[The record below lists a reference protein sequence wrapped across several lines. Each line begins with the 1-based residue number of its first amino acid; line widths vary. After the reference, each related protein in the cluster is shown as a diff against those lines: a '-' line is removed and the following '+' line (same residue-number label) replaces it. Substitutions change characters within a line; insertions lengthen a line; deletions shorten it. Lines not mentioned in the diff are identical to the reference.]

1 MYLSVAT
8 THRPATD
15 LGAELKRNSR
25 YVDDDFRRL
34 KAEPPIE
41 AAPLLAKLRQAV
53 ADAGQFVSAMP
64 TDRIGQI
71 FLEAGRPVRP
81 DPARLDRYVAHA
93 PQRRGHW
100 PSAPEISSAM
110 LERLQQPGP

>member
-41 AAPLLAKLRQAV
+41 AAALLAKMRQAA
-53 ADAGQFVSAMP
+53 ADAEQFVGA
-64 TDRIGQI
+64 TDQVGQI
-71 FLEAGRPVRP
+71 FLEAGQPVQP
-81 DPARLDRYVAHA
+81 DPTRLDRYVAHA
-93 PQRRGHW
+93 LQRRGHW

-110 LERLQQPGP
+110 LERLQRLGP